1 MAPATAVPSL
11 PSGEAGG
18 MPQKSRLVRLP
29 EKYGGG
35 VSASKAHAAK
45 PRSPVMW
52 GGAHLEKQAEASTA
66 RSPVMWGG
74 GGWEVGDIS
83 STALLPCEGAGK
95 KSQGVPS
102 GSAARCKEPLTPA
115 CFAAGRLGA
124 GRAFPGR

>member
-11 PSGEAGG
+11 PGGEAGG

-29 EKYGGG
+29 EKYGG

-52 GGAHLEKQAEASTA
+52 GG
-66 RSPVMWGG
+66 
-74 GGWEVGDIS
+74 GGWEVGDII